1 MKEQIISI
9 VQLFASRIIS
19 NAKCTEDFLRLECEA
34 DFTLL
39 EVPSVEELL
48 SRFPKLAARDS
59 WQLRLL
65 SETGDDLFDI
75 RTGSNINTDYDV
87 SQLEPYKNDNVRI
100 IYSINKNKKEDTLT
114 IYEYGAFLD
123 YVQGLCVPDFISV
136 YRSNLSDRL
145 ILEIWDSDAEC
156 FCTSGMAVIKQG
168 ETMPQ
173 LLRDEK
179 KIQRI
184 DESKAYC
191 QWNNKLS
198 YILPEDVRIISRGEA
213 GKLAELFD
221 QMCLL
226 LSALYLADFSSVD
239 KSKIKLRMAGL
250 KMMETEIAFSE
261 MRDLSFDLK
270 SVDQWYRIY
279 DWCYTGGYIS
289 ERLSITRN
297 IITLNC
303 TNTKELAL
311 NPSTFDAIKSNF
323 KIFEKDNV
331 RQYIKVR
338 NEVSKTLLDLQDK
351 VNSTVE
357 TFTGDFRKNVVGLGT
372 FFLTLVVVRVV
383 SRGDWIGGFT
393 TQIVSLSFVFIILS
407 FVILSYSRRVVEKKE
422 ALYAK
427 HYNLLR
433 QRYSAL
439 LSNEELDEL
448 FKDGDPNKYGSHAN
462 YIQWQKKVYTWIW
475 AGALLLFSVFLTL
488 AWCYNLFESTN
499 VFKIIKSI
507 IICCTKNI

>member
-1 MKEQIISI
+1 
-9 VQLFASRIIS
+9 
-19 NAKCTEDFLRLECEA
+19 
-34 DFTLL
+34 
-39 EVPSVEELL
+39 
-48 SRFPKLAARDS
+48 
-59 WQLRLL
+59 
-65 SETGDDLFDI
+65 
-75 RTGSNINTDYDV
+75 
-87 SQLEPYKNDNVRI
+87 
-100 IYSINKNKKEDTLT
+100 
-114 IYEYGAFLD
+114 
-123 YVQGLCVPDFISV
+123 
-136 YRSNLSDRL
+136 
-145 ILEIWDSDAEC
+145 
-156 FCTSGMAVIKQG
+156 
-168 ETMPQ
+168 
-173 LLRDEK
+173 
-179 KIQRI
+179 
-184 DESKAYC
+184 
-191 QWNNKLS
+191 
-198 YILPEDVRIISRGEA
+198 
-213 GKLAELFD
+213 
-221 QMCLL
+221 
-226 LSALYLADFSSVD
+226 
-239 KSKIKLRMAGL
+239 MAGF
-250 KMMETEIAFSE
+250 KMMETEIALSE

-270 SVDQWYRIY
+270 SVDQWYKIY

-383 SRGDWIGGFT
+383 SHGDWIGGFT

-407 FVILSYSRRVVEKKE
+407 FVILSYARRVVEKKE
-422 ALYAK
+422 TLYAK

-433 QRYSAL
+433 KRYSAL